1 MPGWCK
7 ASTETARAWRR
18 HGTKKAHPIRDR
30 RREHPSMTDET
41 LTRVITA
48 MRASPLKGK
57 GAFYR
62 WLWQHYDD
70 LVRELT
76 ETDAGWE
83 VISTAMRDAG
93 LVGLRGQP
101 PNRKSLSRVWRRVV
115 RDKTALAKSP
125 GSGLARLPP
134 SRLPDDLK
142 PVTRPEPTSAIHR
155 PAEEAQSPTGRR
167 RLRVIGSLDEARAS
181 AEALAE
187 AVRSE
192 EAKGR
197 QAPTEVPAGAGSL
210 PPARWPKP
218 II

>member
-1 MPGWCK
+1 
-7 ASTETARAWRR
+7 
-18 HGTKKAHPIRDR
+18 
-30 RREHPSMTDET
+30 MTDET

-62 WLWQHYDD
+62 WLWRHYDD
-70 LVRELT
+70 LVRELA

-83 VISTAMRDAG
+83 VISIAMRDAG
-93 LVGLRGQP
+93 LVGSRGQP

-125 GSGLARLPP
+125 GSGLVRRPP
-134 SRLPDDLK
+134 SRLPADLT
-142 PVTRPEPTSAIHR
+142 PLTRPEPTSPAPR
-155 PAEEAQSPTGRR
+155 PTEEAPSSTGRR

-181 AEALAE
+181 AEALAD
-187 AVRSE
+187 AVRAE
-192 EAKGR
+192 DAKGR
-197 QAPTEVPAGAGSL
+197 QSPADIPAGAGSL

-218 II
+218 IV